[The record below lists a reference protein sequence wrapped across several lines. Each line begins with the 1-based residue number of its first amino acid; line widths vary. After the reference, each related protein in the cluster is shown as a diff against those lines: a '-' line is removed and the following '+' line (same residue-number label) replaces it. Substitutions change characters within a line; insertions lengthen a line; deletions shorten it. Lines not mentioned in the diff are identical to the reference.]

1 MILYTY
7 ITVFLI
13 LVLNVSNVAC
23 VSVNN
28 WPDISPQIEI
38 AQRSQRDVAKYILI
52 DQVTGMGVS
61 LNTLVFDKEGYTLD
75 ALNEVSTLL
84 DVGVQTLM
92 VNLYWN
98 EFTQRW
104 QLCPAPFPANIT
116 DDITSTKELHW
127 DDKTYEC
134 EASLTVDLLVRVI
147 NTYLGE
153 TNTNIKVNMLQLLF
167 HLKSIRIDPPK
178 ENMTSTETKDY
189 ISSFQPTDLSF
200 VRLNNDTLNKAVS
213 SFGSSLFTPSDLS
226 SYRSSAYQKRDNG
239 GFYNETRRSF
249 PNLNTFLLLDYKR
262 VVTSVIA
269 NDLVKSRYNYNVTS
283 SDKKK
288 LFIEGSS
295 LDATIASLSD
305 PDDVLKCNELIYN
318 DQNSIQLYNN
328 VSLKEHFRIVVDNNS
343 TSFTNV
349 TFSEFVRCGFSP
361 ILNASYYN
369 VYDDEE
375 DANETSGSLGDIIDN
390 FIPLSFWSW
399 AEDQLIEPDRG
410 LNMSDTTD
418 SNDEDNDNAYD
429 VDPVKRD
436 VEYEDSHAAYKCVV
450 LDENGWKVSDCY
462 SKQPVACQK
471 SGSPNNWHIDVKNKQ
486 AYFTAYR
493 PDSCPDDYYFGTPL
507 LSIEMVALMNYI
519 ERKNI
524 SYPIWIDVNDITVP
538 DCFVTGGPY
547 ATCPYQETV
556 TKLKLV
562 GLIAPSFIV
571 AVAILAL
578 IFCEKLFR
586 TNPIQTNRKRHWK
599 KAINEYVQK
608 YDYEGVPS

>member
-1 MILYTY
+1 MIPYTY
-7 ITVFLI
+7 ITVLLI

-23 VSVNN
+23 ASVDN
-28 WPDISPQIEI
+28 WPDLSPQIEI
-38 AQRSQRDVAKYILI
+38 AQRSQRDVAKYMLI

-61 LNTLVFDKEGYTLD
+61 LNTLLFDKEGYTLD

-84 DVGVQTLM
+84 NVGVQTLM

-98 EFTQRW
+98 EFTQKW

-127 DDKTYEC
+127 EGKTYEC
-134 EASLTVDLLVRVI
+134 QASLTADLLVQVI
-147 NTYLGE
+147 NAYLAE

-178 ENMTSTETKDY
+178 KNMTSTETKEY
-189 ISSFQPTDLSF
+189 ISSFQPTDQSF
-200 VRLNNDTLNKAVS
+200 IRLNNETLNETIS
-213 SFGSSLFTPSDLS
+213 SFGASLFTPSDLS
-226 SYRSSAYQKRDNG
+226 SYRSSAYKERDNN
-239 GFYNETRRSF
+239 GFYNETKQSF

-262 VVTSVIA
+262 MMTSVIA
-269 NDLVKSRYNYNVTS
+269 NDLVKSRYTYNITS
-283 SDKKK
+283 SDKRK
-288 LFIEGSS
+288 LFIEGSG

-305 PDDVLKCNELIYN
+305 PDTVLKCSELIHN
-318 DQNSIQLYNN
+318 NQNSIQVYNDM
-328 VSLKEHFRIVVDNNS
+328 SLKEHFRIVVDNNS
-343 TSFTNV
+343 TSFNNV

-375 DANETSGSLGDIIDN
+375 DTNDLDGSLGDIIDN

-399 AEDQLIEPDRG
+399 AENQLVEPDRG
-410 LNMSDTTD
+410 LNMSDTTE
-418 SNDEDNDNAYD
+418 SEGEDNDNSNDAD
-429 VDPVKRD
+429 LVKRD
-436 VEYEDSHAAYKCVV
+436 LEYDDTHTAYKCVV
-450 LDENGWKVSDCY
+450 LDDNGWKVSDCY

-471 SGSPNNWHIDVKNKQ
+471 YGSPNNWYIDVKNKQ
-486 AYFTAYR
+486 AYFTAYK
-493 PDSCPDDYYFGTPL
+493 PESCPDTYYFGTPL
-507 LSIEMVALMNYI
+507 LSIEMLALMNYI

-524 SYPIWIDVNDITVP
+524 SYPVWIDVNDITVP

-571 AVAILAL
+571 AVVILAL

-599 KAINEYVQK
+599 KVINEYVQK